1 MRFLVHDSVADN
13 VLIERSL
20 TDSAWFDEIYLRY
33 RDDVFRFVAR
43 RVHGIDAADLTG
55 DVFARAFRL
64 RSGFDLS
71 RENARPWLFGI
82 AYRIIGDHLRKG
94 WVRRS
99 RGPAIAAGWLG
110 VQIDPAIDAVAAADV
125 AQVRADLVAALG
137 KLHRRDREPLLM
149 VALDGLSYR
158 EVAKIL
164 GIPVGT
170 VRSRIHRARVQLREL
185 LPEAAQR
192 MVEED
197 EL

>member
-1 MRFLVHDSVADN
+1 VHDPVADN

-20 TDSAWFDEIYLRY
+20 TDPAWFDEIYRRY

-43 RVHGIDAADLTG
+43 RVQRNDAADLTG
-55 DVFARAFRL
+55 EVFARAFQLCSR
-64 RSGFDLS
+64 FDLS

-82 AYRIIGDHLRKG
+82 AHNIVGDHLRKQ

-99 RGPAIAAGWLG
+99 RGPAIAAGWLN
-110 VQIDPAIDAVAAADV
+110 VQIDPAVDAAAAAD
-125 AQVRADLVAALG
+125 AARVRAEVVAALG

-158 EVAKIL
+158 EVAEIL

-170 VRSRIHRARVQLREL
+170 VRSRIHRARVRLCEL

-192 MVEED
+192 VVEED

>member
-1 MRFLVHDSVADN
+1 M
-13 VLIERSL
+13 ERSL
-20 TDSAWFDEIYLRY
+20 TDPVWFDQVYRRY
-33 RDDVFRFVAR
+33 RDDVFRYVVR
-43 RVHGIDAADLTG
+43 RVQRNDAADLTG
-55 DVFARAFRL
+55 DVFARAFQL
-64 RSGFDLS
+64 RSRFDLS

-82 AYRIIGDHLRKG
+82 AYNIVGDHLRKG

-99 RGPAIAAGWLG
+99 RGPRIAAGWLD
-110 VQIDPAIDAVAAADV
+110 VQIDPAVDAAAAAD
-125 AQVRADLVAALG
+125 AARVRADLVAALG

-149 VALDGLSYR
+149 VALDGLSYP
-158 EVAKIL
+158 EVAEIL

-170 VRSRIHRARVQLREL
+170 VRSRIHRARVRLREL